1 MKKSLLIG
9 LVIGLMAV
17 PTLGMAAAPED
28 QCILLASNRLSD
40 QELNVSSGQ
49 GLAPQTVVMSKQE
62 GRIVIWDDWA
72 HSASG
77 GKGANAASPGQVS
90 INYATGQAVL
100 TASR

>member
-9 LVIGLMAV
+9 IVISLMAV
-17 PTLGMAAAPED
+17 PTYAMAGTPGD
-28 QCILLASNRLSD
+28 QCILLASNRLND

-77 GKGANAASPGQVS
+77 GRGANAASPGQVS